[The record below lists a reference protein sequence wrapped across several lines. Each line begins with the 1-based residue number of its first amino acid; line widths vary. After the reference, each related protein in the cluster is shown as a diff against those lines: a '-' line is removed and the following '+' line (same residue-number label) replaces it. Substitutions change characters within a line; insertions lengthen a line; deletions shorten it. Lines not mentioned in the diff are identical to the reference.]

1 MTTTSPI
8 ERSNVAYLIHAAA
21 PRMNPWF
28 RHVLAMS
35 MVNPAATPDALF
47 CLADALDEA
56 GVTAKACRETS
67 ILAAALYHHAT
78 GEFRALAELCRARGE
93 QMAAAA

>member
-1 MTTTSPI
+1 MTAALPI
-8 ERSNVAYLIHAAA
+8 ERCNVAYLILAAA
-21 PRMNPWF
+21 PRMSPWF
-28 RHVLAMS
+28 RYVLAMS

-56 GVTAKACRETS
+56 AVSTDAVRETS
-67 ILAAALYHHAT
+67 ILTAALYHHAT